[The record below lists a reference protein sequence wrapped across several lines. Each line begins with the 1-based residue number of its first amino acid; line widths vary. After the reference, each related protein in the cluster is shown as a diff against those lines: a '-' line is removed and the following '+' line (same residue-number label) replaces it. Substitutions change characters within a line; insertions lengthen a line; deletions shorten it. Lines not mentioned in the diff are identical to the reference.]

1 MLDDADLLDLM
12 GGPGGCPVA
21 PEHRPAAV
29 AALRTVLEEAGAAAA
44 RETGGW
50 VAAYDEIE
58 LSAVRGHAVAV
69 HGVDLAAFPDAA
81 YPEPRAG

>member
-12 GGPGGCPVA
+12 GGPEGCPVTA
-21 PEHRPAAV
+21 EGRPAAV
-29 AALRTVLEEAGAAAA
+29 AILRTVLEEASEAAA
-44 RETGGW
+44 RATGEW
-50 VAAYDEIE
+50 VAGYDAIE
-58 LSAVRGHAVAV
+58 LSAIRGHAVAV